1 MKFWQFAAMCNSV
14 VRKKEVI
21 EEPRAWVE
29 EETNFSKLILD
40 CLDLSADLELTK
52 IDEPRSSSVFHK
64 NISFKNC
71 GGWARK
77 PPQNAPSFQ
86 QVLTSKH

>member
-1 MKFWQFAAMCNSV
+1 MVCILGEIMTSEIHCESNWPLGPEL
-14 VRKKEVI
+14 RKKQI
-21 EEPRAWVE
+21 Y
-29 EETNFSKLILD
+29 FSKLILD